1 MFIVEAEPEN
11 DSVIFRRPQDFNS
24 EEPQPSTTNS
34 IESEND
40 VDSTSSSSNSVPRR
54 GTRKRPKPKPTKRS
68 KNIGGASNFD
78 EDEQLEE
85 AMRMSLEQSMLE
97 EEIRRKENEAISKAI
112 NESMSIVSEDVNCP
126 ATSIGSTSL
135 PSTNDIALASVDG
148 LSSTIEIN
156 RDKKNKKPGKKEIFN
171 EVINMRDSECDTS
184 TIDNVSSGAK
194 KEIPNSKYAS
204 RKNQIDEDSSD
215 ESEEEISSTKRKTSL
230 DKKRAKRKTTKPN
243 VYYESDSSDYQS
255 CEDTTL
261 DETPRNDSI
270 ENSVVLAEEKGMTA
284 NGFSGEHEM
293 HKEFRRAEN
302 HMRKILRTRL
312 LEGIVFF
319 LFPPLFANNV
329 NFHFLA

>member
-1 MFIVEAEPEN
+1 MPDAYFFLVEAEPEK

-40 VDSTSSSSNSVPRR
+40 VDSTSSFSSTKARK
-54 GTRKRPKPKPTKRS
+54 GMRKRPKQKSTKRS

-112 NESMSIVSEDVNCP
+112 NESMSIVNEDVNCP
-126 ATSIGSTSL
+126 ATSNGSIFSQ
-135 PSTNDIALASVDG
+135 STNDIASASVNG
-148 LSSTIEIN
+148 LSSTNEIN

-184 TIDNVSSGAK
+184 TIDNTSCGAK
-194 KEIPNSKYAS
+194 NEIPNSKYAS
-204 RKNQIDEDSSD
+204 KKNQIDEDSSD
-215 ESEEEISSTKRKTSL
+215 QSEEEISSTRHKTSLNRKRTKRKTI
-230 DKKRAKRKTTKPN
+230 KPN

-261 DETPRNDSI
+261 DDTARNDSI
-270 ENSVVLAEEKGMTA
+270 ENSVVLVEEKGMIG
-284 NGFSGEHEM
+284 NGFSGENEM
-293 HKEFRRAEN
+293 HQEFRRAEN

-329 NFHFLA
+329 

>member
-1 MFIVEAEPEN
+1 
-11 DSVIFRRPQDFNS
+11 
-24 EEPQPSTTNS
+24 
-34 IESEND
+34 
-40 VDSTSSSSNSVPRR
+40 
-54 GTRKRPKPKPTKRS
+54 
-68 KNIGGASNFD
+68 
-78 EDEQLEE
+78 
-85 AMRMSLEQSMLE
+85 MSLEQSLLE